1 MATVDRVFVHALNTV
16 KKLPRSG
23 SSRPPPEDRMKLYGL
38 YKQSMEGDVDG
49 MVQRPTGT
57 SDQEIMEARKWDSW
71 HEQKGLS
78 KTEAKRRYITTLID
92 LPPAGQAMHRYAIT
106 TPDARELVS
115 ELEFV
120 WDQIK
125 SNQNSPP
132 PTTPQQPPR
141 SQRPS
146 TAVSAAS
153 TTPQRRHPLGL
164 SHTHS
169 QSVSA
174 AGLQI
179 LPPMSPTDET
189 AGGARFTTFPPIGM
203 GVQTDDEEA
212 GNRADNDNPPH
223 DDDDD
228 DDDGDEHYQTMDEFD
243 ENGLPKVTVISEPIP
258 FKDAL
263 TAADILSPPRSVRTQ
278 TIAADMDTPN
288 SKRRQQIHG
297 ASSPHSQPLTATR
310 RSIAA
315 ALSSSS
321 SAAAAAAAVS
331 RTPNPHATTQ
341 NYARWKQRV
350 EVALTK
356 MTAELAAMREQL
368 DVARTSA
375 AAVNMNISRGISRG
389 KLTTLRRWISW
400 GVWMV
405 MKHLVVDAVLL
416 GVLVMWMRRRGD
428 RRVEHVLGLLGG
440 FLGERLRLRRGDT
453 PEVTRTF
460 VVA

>member
-1 MATVDRVFVHALNTV
+1 MADSVDRVFVHALNTV

-92 LPPAGQAMHRYAIT
+92 AMHRYAIT

-125 SNQNSPP
+125 SNQHSSSSAS
-132 PTTPQQPPR
+132 PTTPGQQRGNSQQP
-141 SQRPS
+141 SS
-146 TAVSAAS
+146 AVSAAS
-153 TTPQRRHPLGL
+153 VTTQRRHPLGL
-164 SHTHS
+164 SHS

-179 LPPMSPTDET
+179 LPPMSPTDDS
-189 AGGARFTTFPPIGM
+189 AARFTTFPAIGM

-212 GNRADNDNPPH
+212 GHRADNDHTPE
-223 DDDDD
+223 DDDD
-228 DDDGDEHYQTMDEFD
+228 DDDGDEHYETMDEFD
-243 ENGLPKVTVISEPIP
+243 ENGLPKVTVINEPAVYN
-258 FKDAL
+258 KDPAVATTT
-263 TAADILSPPRSVRTQ
+263 TAAGILSPARSVRTQ
-278 TIAADMDTPN
+278 TIAVDNDTP
-288 SKRRQQIHG
+288 RRKLHRQPP
-297 ASSPHSQPLTATR
+297 SSHHSQPLTATR
-310 RSIAA
+310 RSTAA

-321 SAAAAAAAVS
+321 SAAAAAAAAAS
-331 RTPNPHATTQ
+331 RTPNPHSTTQ

-375 AAVNMNISRGISRG
+375 ATVNVNIPRGR
-389 KLTTLRRWISW
+389 LNWLRRWISW
-400 GVWMV
+400 GVWLV
-405 MKHLVVDAVLL
+405 VKHLFVDAVVL
-416 GVLVMWMRRRGD
+416 GVLVVWMRRRGD
-428 RRVEHVLGLLGG
+428 RRVEHVVSLLSG